1 MLKFQKPQ
9 NRSLHSS
16 SVNTLKCIIQCHDK
30 GDKDDNAVG
39 DNVNQRMVVQLKG
52 V

>member
-1 MLKFQKPQ
+1 
-9 NRSLHSS
+9 
-16 SVNTLKCIIQCHDK
+16 VNTLKSLIQRNDE

-39 DNVNQRMVVQLKG
+39 DNVNQRMVVKLKG